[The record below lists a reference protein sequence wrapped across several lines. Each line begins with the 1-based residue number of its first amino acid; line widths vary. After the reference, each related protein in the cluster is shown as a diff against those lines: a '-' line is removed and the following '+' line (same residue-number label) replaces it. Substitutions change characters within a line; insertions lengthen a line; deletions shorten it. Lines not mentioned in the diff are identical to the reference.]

1 MALIFDDAITSN
13 ISLVGGL
20 SIGLF
25 LKLIKKL
32 RIVKNK
38 IDINKWSL
46 NLNFDTSILNTDQ
59 MIINGKMKITYFGD
73 ITDAPI
79 IE

>member
-59 MIINGKMKITYFGD
+59 MIINGKMKIIYFGD